1 MSSNTPNLKR
11 NPSTHSLMFFKHAD
25 DFAINKALFLA
36 AWKVWF
42 KRFAPKIAGGGLLD
56 WKYAKMPIEASSNS
70 LSDLI
75 RDDRRFSLEVLCRMM
90 VPWSYRNEQQVDD
103 VFLRDYKVLFEISSL
118 TDSNGQE
125 LMSANLS
132 DKALQIWN
140 AMSFAEQDDYMAYA
154 EARVQA
160 DIEVRSKDPVV
171 LDDQG
176 VELIGEDTYPP
187 YVPDKDAPDIDFV
200 RAMIDWIQDAPFQ
213 AYYLKQ
219 AAGDT
224 VSGWDNRLSA
234 FFWPKPRIG
243 YSLHHATLDPLYYRA
258 NELAKTLDKGQSWD
272 QEWRD
277 MAVKTAHEL
286 FQVSGTPQKDIS
298 IENVQSVMAAAVHGD
313 EDSPAKMNSG
323 WSYLAA
329 VCTDHLNGQVGRLP
343 MATWNSRVAAS
354 VISRLDF
361 LLAEAGVSQLG
372 ERFEAIGTIPG
383 WGGTRP
389 RQYSLDWPNGYR
401 SWKTQVRASRLIN
414 QVAYILN
421 NDRLD
426 DGSYKYPRMP
436 LAAGGTGD
444 WTVRGVQGVL
454 FCDGY

>member
-1 MSSNTPNLKR
+1 MNKA
-11 NPSTHSLMFFKHAD
+11 NPATDSMMYFKHAEH
-25 DFAINKALFLA
+25 FAINKALFIA

-42 KRFAPKIAGGGLLD
+42 KRFKNNDGVNHQID
-56 WKYAKMPIEASSNS
+56 WKFGKMPIGASDNS

-75 RDDRRFSLEVLCRMM
+75 RNEQRFSMEMLCRMM
-90 VPWSYRNEQQVDD
+90 VPWSFRNDQQVDD

-118 TDSNGQE
+118 TDEKGRE
-125 LMSANLS
+125 VMAANLS
-132 DKALQIWN
+132 ASALQIWN
-140 AMSFAEQDDYMAYA
+140 AMSFAEQDDYMSYA
-154 EARVQA
+154 ESRVQA

-176 VELIGEDTYPP
+176 IELIGEDTYPP
-187 YVPDKDAPDIDFV
+187 YVPAKDAKDIDFV
-200 RAMIDWIQDAPFQ
+200 RAMVDWIQDAPFQ
-213 AYYLKQ
+213 PYYLKQ

-224 VSGWDNRLSA
+224 VSGWDNRLLA

-243 YSLHHATLDPLYYRA
+243 YSLHHANLNPLYYRA
-258 NELAKTLDKGQSWD
+258 NELAKTLDKGEEWD

-277 MAVKTAHEL
+277 MAVKTTNEL
-286 FQVSGTPQKDIS
+286 FQISGTPQKDVTID
-298 IENVQSVMAAAVHGD
+298 NVKAVIKAAVDGN
-313 EDSPAKMNSG
+313 ENATAKMNSG

-329 VCTDHLNGQVGRLP
+329 VCTDHLNGLVGRLP
-343 MATWNSRVAAS
+343 MATWNSRIAAS

-361 LLAEAGVSQLG
+361 LLAEAGVNELA
-372 ERFEAIGTIPG
+372 ERFDGIGTIPG

-401 SWKTQVRASRLIN
+401 SWNTQVKASRLIG
-414 QVAYILN
+414 QMAYILN
-421 NDRLD
+421 NDELEE
-426 DGSYKYPRMP
+426 GSRKYPKMP

-454 FCDGY
+454 FGDGY